1 MYITEVFSGDRIE
14 VDILPI
20 EDEDFKVIAK
30 RKRFPTFK

>member
-1 MYITEVFSGDRIE
+1 MYITEVYSGDRIE

-30 RKRFPTFK
+30 SKRFPTFK